1 MVMTS
6 LDPTPALVQDKLAD
20 RVADWL
26 RDAIM
31 NGRLRAGENLKL
43 APLAERL
50 RVSTTPVREA
60 LVHLQKEGLVVGEP
74 RRGFTVA
81 RLSAADVQDLF
92 SLHAFIDGVL
102 AERAATALS
111 EDDLRS
117 LTELNVEIKQSVQ
130 AGDAPRTVQLNHQLH
145 RTINRAAGPS
155 ILHRFLQDIAR
166 WAGPSVPGWP
176 IAAGQD
182 HTPII
187 RALRQK
193 DGAQARALSEQH
205 IRRSGDQV
213 VAHLT
218 QNGALDRP

>member
-1 MVMTS
+1 MTG
-6 LDPTPALVQDKLAD
+6 LDPAPALVQDKLAD

-81 RLSAADVQDLF
+81 RLSAADIADLF
-92 SLHAFIDGVL
+92 ALHAFIDGLL
-102 AERAATALS
+102 AERAADALS
-111 EDDLRS
+111 EDDLHDLS
-117 LTELNVEIKQSVQ
+117 DLNTQIKESV
-130 AGDAPRTVQLNHQLH
+130 AAEDAPRTMELNYRLH
-145 RTINRAAGPS
+145 RTINRAGGPS

-182 HTPII
+182 HGSII

-193 DGAQARALSEQH
+193 DGPQARVLSEQH
-205 IRRSGDQV
+205 IRRAGDQV
-213 VAHLT
+213 IAHLT
-218 QNGALDRP
+218 RNGALD